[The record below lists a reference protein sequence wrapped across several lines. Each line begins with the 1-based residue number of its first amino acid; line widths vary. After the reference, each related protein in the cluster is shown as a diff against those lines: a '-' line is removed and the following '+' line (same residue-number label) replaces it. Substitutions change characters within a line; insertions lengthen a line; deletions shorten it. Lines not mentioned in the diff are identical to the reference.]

1 MTFMPKIGKYELQSR
16 VLVAPMSGLTDL
28 PFRRVVNL
36 FNPGLIVSEMVAGR
50 MLAMGKPDTLAKA
63 SGKGEID
70 PLVIQLVGCEKSWMS
85 KAARLSEEAGASFI
99 DINMGCPAR
108 KVTSGMSGSALMRDI
123 DNAIQLIVATINSV
137 DVPVT
142 LKMRLGWDN
151 DSLNAPLLAVKAQE
165 AGIKMIVVHGR
176 TRCQF
181 YDGKADWSAV
191 KETVDAVDIPV
202 FVNGDI
208 NTAHDAIEALDKSCA
223 AGVMVGRSLIGS
235 PWRLQEI
242 ISAVDGSVIPMK
254 LKISDKKKIVLDHY
268 NDIINF
274 YGEKKG
280 VKIARKHLIGY
291 IDDLNLINGSEIK
304 SSIVQMSQSSAVY
317 NILNTTFSKAGE
329 DS

>member
-208 NTAHDAIEALDKSCA
+208 NTALDAIEALDKSCA

-242 ISAVDGSVIPMK
+242 ISAVDGSVVPMK

>member
-70 PLVIQLVGCEKSWMS
+70 PLVIQLVGCEKNWMS

-268 NDIINF
+268 NDIVNF

>member
-1 MTFMPKIGKYELQSR
+1 MPKIGKYELQSR

-70 PLVIQLVGCEKSWMS
+70 PLVIQLVGCEKNWMS
-85 KAARLSEEAGASFI
+85 RAARLSEEAGASFI

-151 DSLNAPLLAVKAQE
+151 NSLNAPLLAVKAQE

>member
-70 PLVIQLVGCEKSWMS
+70 PLVIQLVGCEKNWMS

-242 ISAVDGSVIPMK
+242 ISAVDGSVVPMK

>member
-1 MTFMPKIGKYELQSR
+1 MPKIGKYELQSR

-70 PLVIQLVGCEKSWMS
+70 PLVIQLVGCEKNWMS
-85 KAARLSEEAGASFI
+85 KAAKLSEEAGASFI

-242 ISAVDGSVIPMK
+242 ISAVDESVIPMK

>member
-1 MTFMPKIGKYELQSR
+1 MPKIGKYELQSR

-70 PLVIQLVGCEKSWMS
+70 PLVIQLVGCEKNWMS

-268 NDIINF
+268 NDIISF

-317 NILNTTFSKAGE
+317 NILNTTFSKACE

>member
-1 MTFMPKIGKYELQSR
+1 MPKIGKYELQSR

-70 PLVIQLVGCEKSWMS
+70 PLVIQLVGCEKNWMS

>member
-1 MTFMPKIGKYELQSR
+1 MPKIGKYELQSR

-70 PLVIQLVGCEKSWMS
+70 PLVIQLVGCEKNWMS

-317 NILNTTFSKAGE
+317 NILNTTFSKAVRIVN
-329 DS
+329 

>member
-1 MTFMPKIGKYELQSR
+1 MTFIPKIGKYELQSR

-70 PLVIQLVGCEKSWMS
+70 PLVIQLVGCEKNWMS

>member
-1 MTFMPKIGKYELQSR
+1 MPKIGKYELQSR

-70 PLVIQLVGCEKSWMS
+70 PLVIQLVGCEKNWMS

-268 NDIINF
+268 NDIVNF

>member
-1 MTFMPKIGKYELQSR
+1 MPKIGKYELQSR

-70 PLVIQLVGCEKSWMS
+70 PLVIQLVGCEKNWMS

-317 NILNTTFSKAGE
+317 NILNTTFSKADE

>member
-1 MTFMPKIGKYELQSR
+1 
-16 VLVAPMSGLTDL
+16 
-28 PFRRVVNL
+28 
-36 FNPGLIVSEMVAGR
+36 
-50 MLAMGKPDTLAKA
+50 
-63 SGKGEID
+63 
-70 PLVIQLVGCEKSWMS
+70 
-85 KAARLSEEAGASFI
+85 
-99 DINMGCPAR
+99 
-108 KVTSGMSGSALMRDI
+108 
-123 DNAIQLIVATINSV
+123 
-137 DVPVT
+137 
-142 LKMRLGWDN
+142 
-151 DSLNAPLLAVKAQE
+151 
-165 AGIKMIVVHGR
+165 MIVVHGR

-317 NILNTTFSKAGE
+317 NILNTTFSKACE

>member
-1 MTFMPKIGKYELQSR
+1 MPKIGKYELQSR

-70 PLVIQLVGCEKSWMS
+70 PLVIQLVGCEKNWMS
-85 KAARLSEEAGASFI
+85 RAARLSEEAGASFI

-208 NTAHDAIEALDKSCA
+208 NTAHDAIEALDKSSA

>member
-1 MTFMPKIGKYELQSR
+1 MPKIGKYELQSR

-268 NDIINF
+268 NDIISF

>member
-1 MTFMPKIGKYELQSR
+1 MPKIGKYELQSR

-208 NTAHDAIEALDKSCA
+208 NTALDAIEALDKSCA

>member
-70 PLVIQLVGCEKSWMS
+70 PLVIQLVGCEKNWMS
-85 KAARLSEEAGASFI
+85 RAARLSEEAGASFI

>member
-70 PLVIQLVGCEKSWMS
+70 PLVIQLVGCEKNWMS

-123 DNAIQLIVATINSV
+123 DKAIQLIVATINSV

-151 DSLNAPLLAVKAQE
+151 NSLNAPLLAVKAQE

>member
-1 MTFMPKIGKYELQSR
+1 MPKIGKYELQSR

-70 PLVIQLVGCEKSWMS
+70 PLVIQLVGCEKNWMS

-242 ISAVDGSVIPMK
+242 ISAVDGSVVPMK